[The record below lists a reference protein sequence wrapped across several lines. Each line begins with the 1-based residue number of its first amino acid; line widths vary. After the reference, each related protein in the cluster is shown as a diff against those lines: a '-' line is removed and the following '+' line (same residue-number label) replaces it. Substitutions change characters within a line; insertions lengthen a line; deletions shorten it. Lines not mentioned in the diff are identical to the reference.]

1 MNVLLVDDEDNL
13 RRFLKVVLKSAGFE
27 VVEASNG
34 VEALKLSEK
43 HQIDVLVTDVV
54 MGEMDGLTL
63 AHSLVSLKP
72 ELPVVFISGYVMDL
86 EAERRRHPRCAF
98 LPKPFPAKALLQTVA
113 GLSGVTS

>member
-13 RRFLKVVLKSAGFE
+13 RRFLKAVLKSAGFE
-27 VVEASNG
+27 VVEASDG

-54 MGEMDGLTL
+54 MADMDGLTL

-72 ELPVVFISGYVMDL
+72 ELPVVFISGYSLDF
-86 EAERRRHPRCAF
+86 EAERRRHSRCAF
-98 LPKPFPAKALLQTVA
+98 LPKPFSARELLKTVTS
-113 GLSGVTS
+113 LSGVTS

>member
-13 RRFLKVVLKSAGFE
+13 RRFLKVALKSAGFE

-54 MGEMDGLTL
+54 MGDMDGLTL

-72 ELPVVFISGYVMDL
+72 ELPVVFISGYSMDF
-86 EAERRRHPRCAF
+86 EAERRRHPRSVF
-98 LPKPFPAKALLQTVA
+98 LPKPFPARVLVKTIAS
-113 GLSGVTS
+113 LSGVTS